1 MQIPVW
7 YYMSSESNARTVR
20 EEWGTRFGFLMAM
33 LGGMVGSGNIW
44 RLPYTAGQNG
54 GGAFLLALIILL
66 FVIAVPG
73 LMAETALGSYTK
85 QGVIGAFRKTFG
97 RGWSEGFGLVV
108 VAVTIAL
115 MSYYVPVIGQI
126 LYYVAHS
133 FLLTFFQSGFGP
145 EAFWDTFSG
154 SPLLT
159 IGTHTIATA
168 LVGAVLLFGI
178 RRGIERVV
186 KWMIPLL
193 VVTLVAV
200 AIRGLTLP
208 GAAAGLAFALTPDW
222 EYLVRGQTWIAALG
236 QALFSTGLG
245 WGIALTFGSYLRE
258 NDDIPLG
265 AGIFTAIGNTAIG
278 LLAIFAVFPVVFAF
292 GLEPTAGPEL
302 TFVSL
307 VSVFPQMVG
316 GPVWAILFFV
326 GFFFAAFSSGIAITE
341 VGVTTVTEETRL
353 NRKQTVLAVS
363 VVIWLLG
370 IPSAYSSEFLGTMD
384 FMFGSWGLPLATLL
398 IIGTVGWKIGPERLR
413 VVELNR
419 NANIYIGSW
428 WDPVIKYVIPA
439 VMVFIMAY
447 YFVTNVA
454 ESTVQTIG
462 GVILMGVLLVGAL
475 LIMRVL
481 RQRSASTM
489 DIGGD

>member
-1 MQIPVW
+1 
-7 YYMSSESNARTVR
+7 MSSENARTVR

-33 LGGMVGSGNIW
+33 IGGMVGSGNIW
-44 RLPYTAGQNG
+44 RMPYTTGQNG
-54 GGAFLLALIILL
+54 GGAFLLAYIILL
-66 FVIAVPG
+66 FVIAIPG

-85 QGVIGAFRKTFG
+85 QGAIGAFKKTFG

-108 VAVTIAL
+108 VVVTIAV

-126 LYYVAHS
+126 LYYVTHS
-133 FLLTFFQSGFGP
+133 FLLTFFQSGFGS
-145 EAFWDTFSG
+145 EAFWNSFSG

-159 IGTHTIATA
+159 VGTHTIATA
-168 LVGAVLLFGI
+168 LVGGVLLFGI

-193 VVTLVAV
+193 VGTMIVV

-208 GAAAGLAFALTPDW
+208 GATEGLVFAFTPDW
-222 EYLVRGQTWIAALG
+222 NYLIRGQTWIAALG

-292 GLEPTAGPEL
+292 GLEPTAGAEL

-307 VSVFPQMVG
+307 VSVFPQMTG
-316 GPVWAILFFV
+316 GPIWAILFFV

-353 NRKQTVLAVS
+353 NRTQTVLAVS
-363 VVIWLLG
+363 TIIWVLG
-370 IPSAYSSEFLGTMD
+370 IPSAYSSEFLGIMD
-384 FMFGSWGLPLATLL
+384 FMFGNWGLPLATLL
-398 IIGTVGWKIGPERLR
+398 IIGTVGWKIGPERIR
-413 VVELNR
+413 VIELNR
-419 NANIYIGSW
+419 NADIHIGSW
-428 WDPVIKYVIPA
+428 WDPVIKYVIPV

-447 YFVTNVA
+447 YLVTNIA
-454 ESTVQTIG
+454 DSTMQTVG
-462 GVILMGVLLVGAL
+462 GVVLMGVLLVGAIL
-475 LIMRVL
+475 VMRTV
-481 RQRSASTM
+481 RQRGRPDVDA
-489 DIGGD
+489 GGD

>member
-1 MQIPVW
+1 MA
-7 YYMSSESNARTVR
+7 SESDVRTVR

-44 RLPYTAGQNG
+44 RMPYTTGQNG
-54 GGAFLLALIILL
+54 GGAFLLAYIILL

-85 QGVIGAFRKTFG
+85 QGVIGAFKKTYG
-97 RGWSEGFGLVV
+97 EGWSEGFGLVV
-108 VAVTIAL
+108 VVVTMAL
-115 MSYYVPVIGQI
+115 TSYYLPVVGQV

-133 FLLTFFQSGFGP
+133 FLLTFFQPGFNSVS
-145 EAFWDTFSG
+145 FWNSFSG

-159 IGTHTIATA
+159 IGSHTIATA
-168 LVGAVLLFGI
+168 LVGGILLFGI

-193 VVTLVAV
+193 VATMVVVAV
-200 AIRGLTLP
+200 RGLTLP
-208 GAAAGLAFALTPDW
+208 GAAEGLAFALTPDW
-222 EYLVRGQTWIAALG
+222 NYLVRGQTWIAALG

-265 AGIFTAIGNTAIG
+265 AGIFTAVGNTSIG

-292 GLEPTAGPEL
+292 GLEPTAGAEL

-307 VSVFPQMVG
+307 VSVFPQMTG
-316 GPVWAILFFV
+316 GPIWAILFFI
-326 GFFFAAFSSGIAITE
+326 GFFFAALSTGIVITE
-341 VGVTTVTEETRL
+341 IGVSTITEETRL
-353 NRKQTVLAVS
+353 NRTQTVFAVS
-363 VVIWLLG
+363 AVVWVLG

-384 FMFGSWGLPLATLL
+384 FMFGNWGLPLATLL
-398 IIGTVGWKIGPERLR
+398 IISTVGWKIGPERIR
-413 VVELNR
+413 VIELNR
-419 NANIYIGSW
+419 NADIHIGSW
-428 WDPVIKYVIPA
+428 WNGVIKYVIPV

-447 YFVTNVA
+447 YLVTNIT
-454 ESTVQTIG
+454 ESTVQAIG
-462 GVILMGVLLVGAL
+462 GVILMGLLLAGAVLVMRTLRQPGAL
-475 LIMRVL
+475 GV
-481 RQRSASTM
+481 
-489 DIGGD
+489 DEGGD